1 MRLREYLLKRMIQIF
16 ITLLVVLV
24 MLFIVFRMMPGNAA
38 DMVMSPKFTPEQR
51 ELLKQQ
57 YGLDK
62 SLWEQFVL
70 YMKNMLVFNLGISF
84 YYSKPVID
92 IIAVKIGPTLLLFGT
107 AMVLAYVFGILIGA
121 VMAWRR
127 GSKGEIAGISISLFF
142 YSMPLFW
149 FALIMLWFFAS
160 RMAIFPIGGFGGR
173 DPNTGQPYPFPKN
186 VKDILWHM
194 ALPLMTLTIASLAG
208 NILLMRNSMLDT
220 LAEDYIVTARAKG
233 IPDSKIMY
241 KHAARN
247 AMLPVVTSFAMG
259 VGFLVSGGVLTETIF
274 SWPGMG
280 RTLVQATLGMD
291 YPLVQGTFYII
302 AILVLAFNALADILY
317 AYLDPRVRL

>member
-1 MRLREYLLKRMIQIF
+1 MRLREYLIRRMIQIF
-16 ITLLVVLV
+16 ITLIVVLV
-24 MLFIVFRMMPGNAA
+24 MLFVIFRMMPGDPAS
-38 DMVMSPKFTPEQR
+38 MVMSPKFTPEQR
-51 ELLKQQ
+51 ELLRHQF
-57 YGLDK
+57 GLDK
-62 SLWEQFVL
+62 PMWEQFVL
-70 YMKNMLVFNLGISF
+70 YMKNMLVFNLGTSF
-84 YYSKPVID
+84 YYSQPVLDLIM
-92 IIAVKIGPTLLLFGT
+92 VKIGPTLLLFGT
-107 AMVLAYVFGILIGA
+107 AMVIAYVLGILIGA

-127 GSKGEIAGISISLFF
+127 GSKGEVAGIAISLFF

-160 RMAIFPIGGFGGR
+160 EIKIFPISGLGGS

-186 VKDILWHM
+186 VIDILWHLS
-194 ALPLMTLTIASLAG
+194 LPLLTLTIAGLAG

-233 IPDSKIMY
+233 IPDRRIMY
-241 KHAARN
+241 RHAARN

-259 VGFLVSGGVLTETIF
+259 LGFIISGGVLTETIF

-280 RTLVQATLGMD
+280 TMLVQATLNYD
-291 YPLVQGTFYII
+291 YPVVQGVFYLI
-302 AILVLAFNALADILY
+302 AILVLIFNAIADILY